1 MIGRKFCWGWRKRT
15 NANSAL
21 KKSSQ
26 ARVREDSQANKAR
39 KVFCGWQV
47 HHHFWMRSQ
56 ARIRDKRCAF
66 EIWAMRRV
74 WEGLMTRLDGS
85 SRFANRRRSR
95 ISFGVKVCTVAQL
108 PCGFDPRFGLKTVM
122 VYLSNYDSCLK
133 TPNSEQPIA
142 IEKESMRS
150 VWRSFQSARTHK

>member
-15 NANSAL
+15 NANSAF

-56 ARIRDKRCAF
+56 ARIRGKRRAF
-66 EIWAMRRV
+66 EIWAMCRV

-95 ISFGVKVCTVAQL
+95 ISFGVKVCTVARRRSTFCMERNQNYWVVWQVAIDWWGPTTPLRFRSPFRTEDRDGL
-108 PCGFDPRFGLKTVM
+108 P
-122 VYLSNYDSCLK
+122 
-133 TPNSEQPIA
+133 
-142 IEKESMRS
+142 
-150 VWRSFQSARTHK
+150 